1 MSWNDMPGLGTA
13 TGTRVDSAAK
23 HIMACKVDTRLLSC
37 WLANPEND
45 AINLLHSEKM
55 KWCMHKDEVVLNT
68 SKNNLDIAVKAYPMV
83 ISTVGDMKL
92 EVKTFLKTL
101 YGKSSASDFHT
112 LHNLKTS
119 ASANLGDVEA
129 LKKAAGFDPT
139 AAQGTPQNPLDDVWN
154 PIKQQIASLPDFRC
168 QGIALGQAWAS
179 YLSGDTVASVLVG
192 GMVTV
197 QNGHFT
203 MHTGDLVQWY
213 FDFEEDKF
221 DHTNR
226 NTHGCRLPP
235 HQPNGVDNRNRK
247 REAYMDERLYGSK
260 PTLGKGSYKAPGSV
274 VRIKSYHMHTVNAT
288 VQPAPGAVGAAA
300 APQAREYFKQDHW
313 GDKIRVFAKCIS
325 GGRPYDMVDIMLMT
339 QSL

>member
-1 MSWNDMPGLGTA
+1 
-13 TGTRVDSAAK
+13 
-23 HIMACKVDTRLLSC
+23 
-37 WLANPEND
+37 
-45 AINLLHSEKM
+45 
-55 KWCMHKDEVVLNT
+55 
-68 SKNNLDIAVKAYPMV
+68 
-83 ISTVGDMKL
+83 
-92 EVKTFLKTL
+92 LKSL

-112 LHNLKTS
+112 LQDFQTSNSTVAGDLVKLKT
-119 ASANLGDVEA
+119 
-129 LKKAAGFDPT
+129 AAGFDPT
-139 AAQGTPQNPLDDVWN
+139 INAENIEKWKPIAQQLS
-154 PIKQQIASLPDFRC
+154 SLPDFRC

-213 FDFEEDKF
+213 FDFEEEEF

-235 HQPNGVDNRNRK
+235 HPGGGTMERNKK

-260 PTLGKGSYKAPGSV
+260 PTLGKGSNYKNSKSV
-274 VRIKSYHMHTVNAT
+274 VRIKSYHMHRVNAS
-288 VQPAPGAVGAAA
+288 VAAA
-300 APQAREYFKQDHW
+300 GGAPAQTRECFMQDHW

-325 GGRPYDMVDIMLMT
+325 GGRPFDMVDIMLMT